1 MGFCWSPVFSDTYRR
16 GQLRQQ
22 NPGTKK
28 WDGESRYHPYFV
40 LNQSLRLHPRSSQLV
55 EDVFFARPEPCW
67 WTWAEVSFAISTASQ
82 ATAHLTADEK
92 GTVEIWSKCGHV
104 PVVPV
109 NLWVDMGCATF
120 FVRLVSNR
128 ISQHLK
134 MFYSQSF
141 TGKRCVF
148 LTFQPFQAAS
158 STMWII
164 TFSQLV
170 SSWQKFLAHGS
181 QLQIFKKGWQW
192 KSQVGQKI
200 QASSF
205 ISSQILKSLKS

>member
-28 WDGESRYHPYFV
+28 WDGESRYHPYFI

-55 EDVFFARPEPCW
+55 EDFFCTARALLVDLGRGLFCDLDCFTSDGSSDPCRW
-67 WTWAEVSFAISTASQ
+67 KGHSSDLIQVWSCTGCASESLKTWDAPPFLWDLFRTASLNTSRCFTVNHSL
-82 ATAHLTADEK
+82 ARDVYFSPSKPFKLGHL
-92 GTVEIWSKCGHV
+92 
-104 PVVPV
+104 
-109 NLWVDMGCATF
+109 
-120 FVRLVSNR
+120 
-128 ISQHLK
+128 
-134 MFYSQSF
+134 
-141 TGKRCVF
+141 
-148 LTFQPFQAAS
+148 
-158 STMWII
+158 MWII

-170 SSWQKFLAHGS
+170 SSCQKFLAHGS